1 VYSLIVD
8 IFLAVL
14 LLITIGYAVVLNKR
28 LGTLRRDKVQLEKLS
43 VSFGA
48 STVRAEESIEKL
60 MTTADILQDK
70 MQSAQG
76 LRDDLAFL
84 IDRGG
89 QAADKLEDLVRES
102 RNTVGVGSP
111 SLHDKSIQN
120 SGRGPLTDP
129 EPPKVGPRPLMAD
142 PINAPGSDTV
152 APKLEGR
159 ELRSEAEQELLKA
172 IRSAG

>member
-1 VYSLIVD
+1 MYSLIID

-28 LGTLRRDKVQLEKLS
+28 LGTLRRDKAQLEKLS
-43 VSFGA
+43 VSFVA

-60 MTTADILQDK
+60 VSISDILQDK

-89 QAADKLEDLVRES
+89 QAADKLEEFIRES
-102 RNTVGVGSP
+102 RNMVGVGSP
-111 SLHDKSIQN
+111 SVQDKSIQE
-120 SGRGPLTDP
+120 SAQGPLTDP
-129 EPPKVGPRPLMAD
+129 EPLKADPRPLKAD
-142 PINAPGSDTV
+142 PIDAPGSETV
-152 APKLEGR
+152 ASKAGGR

>member
-14 LLITIGYAVVLNKR
+14 LLITIGYAVILNKR
-28 LGTLRRDKVQLEKLS
+28 LGTLRRDKAQLEKLS

-60 MTTADILQDK
+60 MATADILQDR
-70 MQSAQG
+70 MESAQG

-102 RNTVGVGSP
+102 RNRVGVGS
-111 SLHDKSIQN
+111 HSIQ
-120 SGRGPLTDP
+120 GAGQGPLTDP
-129 EPPKVGPRPLMAD
+129 EPRKADPRPLMAD
-142 PINAPGSDTV
+142 PIDAPGSDTV
-152 APKLEGR
+152 GPKIEGG

-172 IRSAG
+172 IRSTG